1 VKRRVLGRTGLAVSP
16 IGFGAWAIGGN
27 RFGNSYGA
35 TDDAESR
42 RAVRRAHE
50 LGCNFFDTA
59 DVYGHGHSEE
69 ILGQVLGE
77 GAIRHDVIIATKVG
91 GNFYNRDV
99 NPLLLP
105 RLAEALGRPVADIAP
120 DAPLPVTHDAN
131 FSPSYIRF
139 AVERSLG
146 RLRTDYIDLLQLHN
160 PALGLTA
167 NPETYQVLED
177 LKQQGKI
184 RFYGVS
190 VHTPEEGLA
199 AVEVTR
205 PDTVQIV
212 YNVVRRE
219 AEDRFLPAARA
230 ANMGVIA
237 REPLANG
244 LLAGKY
250 GPDSMWEKGDIRS
263 RMPRPYVAQ
272 MTALGE
278 RVRELA
284 DQAGVTSAQLAL
296 RFVLDNEAVTVVI
309 VGMKTVAQVE
319 ENLSL
324 E

>member
-1 VKRRVLGRTGLAVSP
+1 MLGRTGLAVSP

-42 RAVRRAHE
+42 RAVRRANE

-69 ILGQVLGE
+69 ILGETLE
-77 GAIRHDVIIATKVG
+77 GIRKDVIVATKVG

-99 NPLLLP
+99 NPLILG
-105 RLAEALGRPVADIAP
+105 RLANVLDRPLTQVAP

-131 FSPSYIRF
+131 FSPAYIRF
-139 AVERSLG
+139 AVERSLS
-146 RLRTDYIDLLQLHN
+146 RLRTDYVDLLQLHN

-167 NPETYQVLED
+167 NPETYRVLED
-177 LKQQGKI
+177 LKHEGKI

-205 PDTVQIV
+205 PDAVQIV
-212 YNVVRRE
+212 YNLVRRE
-219 AEDRFLPAARA
+219 AEDRFFPAARA
-230 ANMGVIA
+230 ANIGVIA

-250 GPDSMWEKGDIRS
+250 GPDSTWEKGDIRA
-263 RMPRPYVAQ
+263 RMPRPYVTQ
-272 MTALGE
+272 IVALGE
-278 RVRELA
+278 RVQELA
-284 DQAGVTSAQLAL
+284 GQAGVTPAQLAL
-296 RFVLDNEAVTVVI
+296 RFVLDNEAVSVVI

-324 E
+324 ER